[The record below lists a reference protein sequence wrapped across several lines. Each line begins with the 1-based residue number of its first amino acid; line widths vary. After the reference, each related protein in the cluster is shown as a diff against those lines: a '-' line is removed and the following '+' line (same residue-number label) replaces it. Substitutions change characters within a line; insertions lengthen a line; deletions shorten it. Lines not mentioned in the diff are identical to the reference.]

1 MRIAYLLPLLAS
13 AVATPAYAQDIGTG
27 ARVELRVGYDEP
39 RFVIEFDDGAFSE
52 TKSANGIA
60 YGIEAGFDVRVL
72 QGLLAGVYAGVE
84 GSTVDECDELD
95 EDLGDEVCI
104 KAGRNF
110 TAGGRLGVPTGD

>member
-1 MRIAYLLPLLAS
+1 MA
-13 AVATPAYAQDIGTG
+13 
-27 ARVELRVGYDEP
+27 
-39 RFVIEFDDGAFSE
+39 SE

-84 GSTVDECDELD
+84 GSTVDDCDELD
-95 EDLGDEVCI
+95 EDVGDEVCI

-110 TAGGRLGVPTGD
+110 TAGGRLGIPTGDGGLIYAKVGYSRGRFRATTQTSSSF